1 MQETSLETP
10 VTVFDI
16 PEAAC
21 RRQIAERLNVSLHF
35 PAADWLVLGDG
46 AGHLHLIA
54 TADRTHN
61 DQWLVGIVVLL
72 LLFCLPGSPVWLNTL
87 LLHDANTFLT
97 SQFYVLPFHPMDMHV
112 TWIHF

>member
-72 LLFCLPGSPVWLNTL
+72 LLFCLPGSPVWLNTPSARCQHFPDL
-87 LLHDANTFLT
+87 
-97 SQFYVLPFHPMDMHV
+97 SIYVLPFHPVDMHV